1 MDKEYIIIDGRKR
14 YCKILFRCK
23 HIDDTAAYD
32 MMCNDIEITP
42 ENAPVGD
49 SELMLIEN
57 TNNPFGFSFVCKRNS
72 KEDVWEQN
80 GFGNSGACSIVT
92 ALLKQLTCK
101 TQECKK
107 LNDKIID
114 MNSIIEDAAIN
125 LGNKD
130 FTLYNLPFEI
140 KKLRKECDIW
150 KNQVLALDEEDVIV
164 QVTQEQFEEYQKL
177 KQECEQ
183 LKEDYAELE
192 KECEKPSILAQEES
206 ARNGRIEYELNDKLK
221 QKTQE
226 LYFARNEIHSKTEYI
241 QEQRDIIDQL
251 KQECEEQKT
260 IISTLEQIIKYQED
274 KLHGYHELVL
284 KMGDPRW

>member
-1 MDKEYIIIDGRKR
+1 MKDYGGKKLTDKEQIIIDTNKYFVELTDEGRGTIG
-14 YCKILFRCK
+14 YTVVF
-23 HIDDTAAYD
+23 
-32 MMCNDIEITP
+32 P
-42 ENAPVGD
+42 EN
-49 SELMLIEN
+49 LL
-57 TNNPFGFSFVCKRNS
+57 
-72 KEDVWEQN
+72 EDIIRQN
-80 GFGNSGACSIVT
+80 R
-92 ALLKQLTCK
+92 QLARK

-140 KKLRKECDIW
+140 KKLRKECEIW
-150 KNQVLALDEEDVIV
+150 KNQVLILDEEDVTV

-206 ARNGRIEYELNDKLK
+206 VRNGRIEYELNDKLK

-260 IISTLEQIIKYQED
+260 IISTLEYIIKYQGD
-274 KLHGYHELVL
+274 KLYGYHELVL
-284 KMGDPRW
+284 KMGDPRWLV

>member
-1 MDKEYIIIDGRKR
+1 MIDSVDVSG
-14 YCKILFRCK
+14 CK
-23 HIDDTAAYD
+23 HYKINGKCRIPHYQQGIRYVS
-32 MMCNDIEITP
+32 CNCDEW
-42 ENAPVGD
+42 D
-49 SELMLIEN
+49 
-57 TNNPFGFSFVCKRNS
+57 CYY
-72 KEDVWEQN
+72 
-80 GFGNSGACSIVT
+80 
-92 ALLKQLTCK
+92 KQRARK
-101 TQECKK
+101 AQECKK

-140 KKLRKECDIW
+140 KKLRKECEIW
-150 KNQVLALDEEDVIV
+150 KNQVLILDEEDVTV

-192 KECEKPSILAQEES
+192 QECEKPSILAQEES